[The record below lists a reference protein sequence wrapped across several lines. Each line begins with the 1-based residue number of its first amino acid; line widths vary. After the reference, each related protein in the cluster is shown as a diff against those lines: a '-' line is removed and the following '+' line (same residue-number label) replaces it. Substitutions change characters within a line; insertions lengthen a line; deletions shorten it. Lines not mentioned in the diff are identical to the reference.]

1 MTLDEFLDALFLQH
15 HNISRQ
21 NGTLTGQATLKD
33 GRVVE
38 VIGVY
43 DATPLGVDEAIRLSR
58 HVLDALMRGGDNPI
72 FVLVDSSSQRMSKR
86 DELLGVNEFLGH
98 LAKCLIWADMQGRR
112 TLGVLYG
119 SSLAAAIIV
128 TALATSTLLAVPD
141 AEPEVMD
148 LPSMSKVTKLP
159 LTVLEEKAKS
169 TPVFAPGVDNMVKTG
184 SVLEVCKN
192 VTALADKIA
201 GLLGALGD
209 HNDNRGLLGRERGG
223 RPKAADVAQRI
234 HDLARSAS

>member
-1 MTLDEFLDALFLQH
+1 MTLDDLLDGLILQRR
-15 HNISRQ
+15 NIWREG
-21 NGTLTGQATLKD
+21 GTLTGQATLKD
-33 GRVVE
+33 GRTVE
-38 VIGVY
+38 VVGIY

-58 HVLDALMRGGDNPI
+58 HVLDALARGGDNPI
-72 FVLVDSSSQRMSKR
+72 FVLVDSGSQRMSKR

-119 SSLAAAIIV
+119 SSLAGAIIV
-128 TALATSTLLAVPD
+128 TALATSTLLAVPG
-141 AEPEVMD
+141 AKPEVMD

-159 LTVLEEKAKS
+159 LAVLEEKAKS

-184 SVLEVCKN
+184 SVLEICKD
-192 VTALADKIA
+192 VTALAEKIA
-201 GLLGALGD
+201 SLLGASSD
-209 HNDNRGLLGRERGG
+209 HNDNRGLLGKERGG
-223 RPKAADVAQRI
+223 RPKAADIARRI